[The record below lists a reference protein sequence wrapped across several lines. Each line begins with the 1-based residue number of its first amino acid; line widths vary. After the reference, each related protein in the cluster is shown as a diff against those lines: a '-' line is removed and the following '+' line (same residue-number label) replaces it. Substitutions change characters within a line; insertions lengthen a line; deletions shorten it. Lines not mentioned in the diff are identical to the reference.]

1 MKLHR
6 TKRDKEN
13 PFLVINNHCFKNDK
27 LSLKAKGFLCLIFSL
42 PDDWSF
48 SISGISQLVG
58 ESNKSIY
65 KIIQELIDNGYC
77 TKSQKKEAGKFCN
90 IEYDFY
96 EIPFNKD
103 NEPFFQNRQTQNGQA
118 QNEETKHIEQ
128 NKELYNEPFS
138 QNPLSG
144 FTHSEKGTQLNNN
157 IINNSIEV
165 NIYDDEEENFSNDE
179 NFEKKQEAKNF
190 LKNSKPQFSE
200 RIMMQHKITK
210 EHYDEKVDEF
220 VEKKFDWGENSKWKN
235 EDDMAKNFEF
245 WMPSNYR
252 RTVNPYKTWSEND
265 FKEDCRKHLKKFGK
279 DMVNKFYNYFRQ
291 LTTDGEMLFQT
302 KAAWNTEA
310 QLKNWYN
317 KEISKNKSEIKKE
330 PTKKIRTL

>member
-48 SISGISQLVG
+48 SISGISVLVG
-58 ESNKSIY
+58 ESKKSVY

-96 EIPFNKD
+96 EIPFSTD
-103 NEPFFQNRQTQNGQA
+103 NEPFSQNGQT
-118 QNEETKHIEQ
+118 QNEETEHIEQ
-128 NKELYNEPFS
+128 NQELYNEPFS

-165 NIYDDEEENFSNDE
+165 NIYDVDGENFSNDE

-200 RIMMQHKITK
+200 RIMMHHKITK
-210 EHYDEKVDEF
+210 EHYDEKVEEF

-235 EDDMAKNFEF
+235 ESDMAKNFEF
-245 WMPSNYR
+245 WMQTNYR
-252 RTVNPYKTWSEND
+252 RIVNPYKTWTEEQ
-265 FKEDCRKHLKKFGK
+265 FKEDCRKYVKTFGNT
-279 DMVNKFYNYFRQ
+279 MVSEFYNHFREKN
-291 LTTDGEMLFQT
+291 DFGEMAFQT
-302 KAAWNTEA
+302 KVAWDTEI
-310 QLKNWYN
+310 QLKKWYKRQQKFN
-317 KEISKNKSEIKKE
+317 NN
-330 PTKKIRTL
+330 

>member
-48 SISGISQLVG
+48 SISGISVLVG
-58 ESNKSIY
+58 ESKKSVY

-103 NEPFFQNRQTQNGQA
+103 NEPFSQNGQTQNGQT
-118 QNEETKHIEQ
+118 QNEETEHIEQ
-128 NKELYNEPFS
+128 NQELYNEPFS

-165 NIYDDEEENFSNDE
+165 NIYDDEEENFSKDE
-179 NFEKKQEAKNF
+179 NFEKKEEAKNF

-200 RIMMQHKITK
+200 RIRMQHKITP
-210 EHYDEKVDEF
+210 EHYNEKVDEF

-235 EDDMAKNFEF
+235 ENDMAMNFEF
-245 WMPSNYR
+245 WMQTNYR
-252 RTVNPYKTWSEND
+252 RTVNPYKQWTEEQ
-265 FKEDCRKHLKKFGK
+265 FKEDCRKYVKTFGNA
-279 DMVNKFYNYFRQ
+279 MVSDFYNHFREK
-291 LTTDGEMLFQT
+291 TDFGEMLFQT
-302 KAAWNTEA
+302 RIAWDTEI
-310 QLKNWYN
+310 QLKKWYKRQQKFN
-317 KEISKNKSEIKKE
+317 NN
-330 PTKKIRTL
+330 

>member
-6 TKRDKEN
+6 TNRDKEN

-48 SISGISQLVG
+48 SISGISVLVG
-58 ESNKSIY
+58 ESKKSVY
-65 KIIQELIDNGYC
+65 KIIQELIDNSYC

-90 IEYDFY
+90 IEYEFF

-103 NEPFFQNRQTQNGQA
+103 NEPFSQNRQTQNGQT
-118 QNEETKHIEQ
+118 QNEETEHIEQ

-144 FTHSEKGTQLNNN
+144 FTHSEKCTQLNNN
-157 IINNSIEV
+157 IINNPIEV
-165 NIYDDEEENFSNDE
+165 NIYDDEEENFSNDV
-179 NFEKKQEAKNF
+179 NFEKKEKAKNF
-190 LKNSKPQFSE
+190 LKTAKPSQIN
-200 RIMMQHKITK
+200 RLRMQHKLSV
-210 EHYDEKVDEF
+210 EHFNEKVDEF
-220 VEKKFDWGENSKWKN
+220 VDKKFDWGENSKWKN
-235 EDDMAKNFEF
+235 EDDMAMNFEF
-245 WMPSNYR
+245 WLPSNYKR
-252 RTVNPYKTWSEND
+252 VVNPYKQWTQEE
-265 FKEDCRKHLKKFGK
+265 FKQDCAKHKKTFGK
-279 DMVNKFYNYFRQ
+279 DVLNKFYNHFRQ
-291 LTTDGEMLFQT
+291 RTETGEMLFQT

-317 KEISKNKSEIKKE
+317 ENLKNKSEIKKE

>member
-48 SISGISQLVG
+48 SISGISVLVG
-58 ESNKSIY
+58 ESKKSVY
-65 KIIQELIDNGYC
+65 KIIQELIDNSYC

-103 NEPFFQNRQTQNGQA
+103 NEPFSQNGQTQNRQTQN
-118 QNEETKHIEQ
+118 EETEYIEQ

-165 NIYDDEEENFSNDE
+165 NIYDDEEENFFEDE

-200 RIMMQHKITK
+200 RIRMHHKITP
-210 EHYDEKVDEF
+210 EHYNDKVDEF
-220 VEKKFDWGENSKWKN
+220 VEKKFDWGENDWKDL
-235 EDDMAKNFEF
+235 DDMAKNFEF

-252 RTVNPYKTWSEND
+252 RTVNPYKTWTEEQ
-265 FKEDCRKHLKKFGK
+265 FKEDCRKHLKTFGNT
-279 DMVNKFYNYFRQ
+279 MVSEFYNHFREKN
-291 LTTDGEMLFQT
+291 DFGEMAFQT
-302 KAAWNTEA
+302 KVAWDTEI
-310 QLKNWYN
+310 QLKKWYKRQQKFN
-317 KEISKNKSEIKKE
+317 NN
-330 PTKKIRTL
+330 

>member
-48 SISGISQLVG
+48 SISGISVLVG

-90 IEYDFY
+90 IEYEFF

-103 NEPFFQNRQTQNGQA
+103 
-118 QNEETKHIEQ
+118 
-128 NKELYNEPFS
+128 NEPFS

-144 FTHSEKGTQLNNN
+144 FTHCEKGTQLNNN

-200 RIMMQHKITK
+200 RIRMQHKITP
-210 EHYDEKVDEF
+210 EHYNEKVDEF
-220 VEKKFDWGENSKWKN
+220 VEKKFDWGENDWKDN
-235 EDDMAKNFEF
+235 NDMAKNFEF
-245 WMPSNYR
+245 WMPTNYR
-252 RTVNPYKTWSEND
+252 RTVNPYKTWSEDD

-279 DMVNKFYNYFRQ
+279 DMVNTFFNHFRQ
-291 LTTDGEMLFQT
+291 VTPGGEMLFQT

-317 KEISKNKSEIKKE
+317 KTLKK
-330 PTKKIRTL
+330 

>member
-65 KIIQELIDNGYC
+65 KIIQELIDNKYC
-77 TKSQKKEAGKFCN
+77 TKSQKKEGGKFCN

-96 EIPFNKD
+96 EIPFSTD
-103 NEPFFQNRQTQNGQA
+103 NEPFSQNRQTQNRQT
-118 QNEETKHIEQ
+118 QNEETEHIEQ
-128 NKELYNEPFS
+128 NNEVDNEPFS

-157 IINNSIEV
+157 IINNSIEE
-165 NIYDDEEENFSNDE
+165 NIYDVDGENFSNDE
-179 NFEKKQEAKNF
+179 NFEKKEKAKNF
-190 LKNSKPQFSE
+190 LKNSKPQLIE
-200 RIMMQHKITK
+200 RIRMQHKITK

-220 VEKKFDWGENSKWKN
+220 VEKKFDWGESDWKDL
-235 EDDMAKNFEF
+235 DDMAKNFEF

-252 RTVNPYKTWSEND
+252 RTINPYKTWTEEQ
-265 FKEDCRKHLKKFGK
+265 FKEDCRKYLKTFGNT
-279 DMVNKFYNYFRQ
+279 MVSEFYNHFREKN
-291 LTTDGEMLFQT
+291 DFGEMVFQT
-302 KAAWNTEA
+302 KVAWDTEI
-310 QLKNWYN
+310 QLKKWHKRQQKFNN
-317 KEISKNKSEIKKE
+317 N
-330 PTKKIRTL
+330 

>member
-48 SISGISQLVG
+48 SISGISVLVG
-58 ESNKSIY
+58 ESKKSVY

-90 IEYDFY
+90 IEYEFY
-96 EIPFNKD
+96 EIPFSTDK
-103 NEPFFQNRQTQNGQA
+103 EPFSQNGQT
-118 QNEETKHIEQ
+118 QNEETEHIEQ
-128 NKELYNEPFS
+128 NQELYNEPFS

-165 NIYDDEEENFSNDE
+165 NIYDDEEENFSKDE

-200 RIMMQHKITK
+200 RIRMQHKINK
-210 EHYDEKVDEF
+210 EHYNEKVDEF
-220 VEKKFDWGENSKWKN
+220 VEKKFDWGESDWKDL
-235 EDDMAKNFEF
+235 DDMAKNFEF
-245 WMPSNYR
+245 WMPTNYR
-252 RTVNPYKTWSEND
+252 RTVNPYKTWSEEQ
-265 FKEDCRKHLKKFGK
+265 FKEDCRKYLKTFGNT
-279 DMVNKFYNYFRQ
+279 MVSEFYNHFREKN
-291 LTTDGEMLFQT
+291 DFGEMRFQT
-302 KAAWNTEA
+302 KIAWDTEI
-310 QLKNWYN
+310 QLKKWYKRQQKFN
-317 KEISKNKSEIKKE
+317 NN
-330 PTKKIRTL
+330 

>member
-65 KIIQELIDNGYC
+65 KIIQELIDNSYC

-90 IEYDFY
+90 IEYEFF

-103 NEPFFQNRQTQNGQA
+103 NEPFSQNRQTQNEQT
-118 QNEETKHIEQ
+118 QNEETEHIEQ
-128 NKELYNEPFS
+128 NQELYNEPFS

-165 NIYDDEEENFSNDE
+165 NIYDEEEENFFEDE
-179 NFEKKQEAKNF
+179 DFDKKEEAKNF
-190 LKNSKPQFSE
+190 LKTAKPSQIN
-200 RIMMQHKITK
+200 RLRMQHKLSV
-210 EHYDEKVDEF
+210 EHFNEKVDEF

-235 EDDMAKNFEF
+235 EDDMAMNFEF
-245 WMPSNYR
+245 WLLSNYKR
-252 RTVNPYKTWSEND
+252 VVNPYKTWTEEQ
-265 FKEDCRKHLKKFGK
+265 FKEDCRKYLKTFGNTMVSEFYNHFRQKTGFGEMKFQTEAAWDTEIQLKKWHN
-279 DMVNKFYNYFRQ
+279 NKIEY
-291 LTTDGEMLFQT
+291 
-302 KAAWNTEA
+302 
-310 QLKNWYN
+310 LKKY
-317 KEISKNKSEIKKE
+317 KK
-330 PTKKIRTL
+330 

>member
-65 KIIQELIDNGYC
+65 KIIQELIDNKYC
-77 TKSQKKEAGKFCN
+77 TKSQKKEGGKFSS

-96 EIPFNKD
+96 EIPFSTDK
-103 NEPFFQNRQTQNGQA
+103 
-118 QNEETKHIEQ
+118 
-128 NKELYNEPFS
+128 EPFS
-138 QNPLSG
+138 QNGHTQNEETEQNEQNEEIDKEPFSQIPLSG
-144 FTHSEKGTQLNNN
+144 FTLSGKGTQLNNN
-157 IINNSIEV
+157 IINNLIEV
-165 NIYDDEEENFSNDE
+165 NINDVDGENFSNDE

-190 LKNSKPQFSE
+190 LKTAKPSQIN
-200 RIMMQHKITK
+200 RLRMQHKLSV
-210 EHYDEKVDEF
+210 EHFNEKVDEF

-235 EDDMAKNFEF
+235 EDDMAMNFEF
-245 WMPSNYR
+245 WLPSNYKR
-252 RTVNPYKTWSEND
+252 VVNPFKQWTEEEFKQDCAKHKKT
-265 FKEDCRKHLKKFGK
+265 FGK
-279 DMVNKFYNYFRQ
+279 DVLNKFYNHFRQ
-291 LTTDGEMLFQT
+291 RTETGEMLFQT

>member
-48 SISGISQLVG
+48 SISGISVLVG
-58 ESNKSIY
+58 ESKKSVY

-103 NEPFFQNRQTQNGQA
+103 NEPFSQNGQTQNGQT
-118 QNEETKHIEQ
+118 QNEETEHIEQ

-165 NIYDDEEENFSNDE
+165 NIYDYEEENFSNDE
-179 NFEKKQEAKNF
+179 NFEKKEKAKNF
-190 LKNSKPQFSE
+190 LKTAKPSQIN
-200 RIMMQHKITK
+200 RLRMQHKLSV
-210 EHYDEKVDEF
+210 EHFNEKVDEF

-235 EDDMAKNFEF
+235 EDDMAMNFEF
-245 WMPSNYR
+245 WLPSNYKR
-252 RTVNPYKTWSEND
+252 VVNPYKQWNQEE
-265 FKEDCRKHLKKFGK
+265 FKQDCAKHKKTFGK
-279 DMVNKFYNYFRQ
+279 DVLNKFYNHFRQ
-291 LTTDGEMLFQT
+291 RTETGEMLFQT

-317 KEISKNKSEIKKE
+317 ENLKNKSEIKKE